1 MTKSWPCR
9 GKQTMPGSQLM
20 SIPPV
25 SPDAITGRSSTYLN
39 LLIELWPLIVGAF
52 VIAMYQ
58 GWHGVKRSYLHRDFF
73 GIFFNIILSSAFMAI
88 VAVGVVL
95 CLPFFGVTRS
105 PETDLG
111 LTIFL
116 SAGGM
121 KAVDAL
127 IRWKSGYKFIDLMDG
142 NDINELRKK
151 MTPAQREQHKQQ
163 CPFQR
168 DCARCMMTCCGHK
181 GDTDG
186 EDHETPYCSR
196 RGE

>member
-1 MTKSWPCR
+1 
-9 GKQTMPGSQLM
+9 MPDPQPM
-20 SIPPV
+20 SMPPV
-25 SPDAITGRSSTYLN
+25 SPDNITGRSSAYIN
-39 LLIELWPLIVGAF
+39 LLVELWPLIAGAF

-58 GWHGVKRSYLHRDFF
+58 GCHGIKRSYLHRDFC
-73 GIFFNIILSSAFMAI
+73 GIFFNILLSSAFMAI

-95 CLPFFGVTRS
+95 CLPFFGVTRT

-121 KAVDAL
+121 KAVDAF
-127 IRWKSGYKFIDLMDG
+127 IRWKSGYKFIDMLDG
-142 NDINELRKK
+142 ADINELRKK

-163 CPFQR
+163 CPFQS
-168 DCARCMMTCCGHK
+168 DCARGRMTCCGCK
-181 GDTDG
+181 GDTNGD
-186 EDHETPYCSR
+186 ETYEAPHCSR

>member
-1 MTKSWPCR
+1 MSGP
-9 GKQTMPGSQLM
+9 QLM

-25 SPDAITGRSSTYLN
+25 SPDTITGRSSTYLN
-39 LLIELWPLIVGAF
+39 LLVELWPLIVGAF

-58 GWHGVKRSYLHRDFF
+58 GWHGVKRSYLHRDFCSV
-73 GIFFNIILSSAFMAI
+73 FFNILFSSAFMAI
-88 VAVGVVL
+88 VAVGVTL
-95 CLPFFGVTRS
+95 CLPLFGLTRS

-111 LTIFL
+111 VTIFL

-127 IRWKSGYKFIDLMDG
+127 IRWKSGYKFIDMMDG
-142 NDINELRKK
+142 ADINELHKK

-163 CPFQR
+163 CPFQS
-168 DCARCMMTCCGHK
+168 DCARCMMTCCGCK
-181 GDTDG
+181 GDTNGD
-186 EDHETPYCSR
+186 ETYEAPHCSR

>member
-1 MTKSWPCR
+1 
-9 GKQTMPGSQLM
+9 MPDPQPM

-25 SPDAITGRSSTYLN
+25 SPDTITGRSSAYIN
-39 LLIELWPLIVGAF
+39 LLVELWPLIAGAF

-58 GWHGVKRSYLHRDFF
+58 GWHGIKRSYLHREFCS
-73 GIFFNIILSSAFMAI
+73 IFFNILLSSAFMAI

-95 CLPFFGVTRS
+95 CLPFFGVTRT

-121 KAVDAL
+121 KAVDAF
-127 IRWKSGYKFIDLMDG
+127 IRWKSGYKFIDMMDG
-142 NDINELRKK
+142 ADINELRKK

-163 CPFQR
+163 CPFQN
-168 DCARCMMTCCGHK
+168 DCARCMACCGRK
-181 GDTDG
+181 GDTNG
-186 EDHETPYCSR
+186 ETYEAPHCSR
-196 RGE
+196 PGE